1 MQWQPGS
8 MGLVTLGSVVPDNSG
23 LYGAIMSS
31 EPNKIDSDLSSQF
44 PLQILLVD
52 DNTINIRV
60 GQLMLK
66 RMGYQPATA
75 ASGQEALIAAE
86 KQAFDIVFMDVEMP
100 VMDGLQNTRQLR
112 ELPEEQRPKV
122 VVAMT
127 GNVSDADR
135 QRAIDAGMSDY
146 ITKPIRAEIV
156 QTLLKKWAETLRAS

>member
-1 MQWQPGS
+1 
-8 MGLVTLGSVVPDNSG
+8 
-23 LYGAIMSS
+23 MSS
-31 EPNKIDSDLSSQF
+31 EPPQIDSNLASQF

-66 RMGYQPATA
+66 RMGYQPVTA
-75 ASGQEALIAAE
+75 DSGQEALTAAE
-86 KQAFDIVFMDVEMP
+86 KQTFDIVFMDVEMP
-100 VMDGLQNTRQLR
+100 VMDGLQTTRRLR

-122 VVAMT
+122 IVAMT

-135 QRAIDAGMSDY
+135 QRATDAGMNDY

-156 QTLLKKWAETLRAS
+156 QTLLKKWVETLRSA